1 MQRDEFIV
9 QGSDRAHLDSRGG
22 RGRHAGH
29 PGDAGPAHPRLDGG
43 QAGRPAPPERGEI
56 LRRVEYATDVPHTGV
71 PMSRQGFLDRIAQRA
86 GAEPKVVHQARSVVD
101 VLQEATEGALTDRIR
116 QAREAELA
124 EILFSGSTTTADS

>member
-1 MQRDEFIV
+1 
-9 QGSDRAHLDSRGG
+9 
-22 RGRHAGH
+22 
-29 PGDAGPAHPRLDGG
+29 
-43 QAGRPAPPERGEI
+43 
-56 LRRVEYATDVPHTGV
+56 
-71 PMSRQGFLDRIAQRA
+71 MSRQGFLDRIAQRA